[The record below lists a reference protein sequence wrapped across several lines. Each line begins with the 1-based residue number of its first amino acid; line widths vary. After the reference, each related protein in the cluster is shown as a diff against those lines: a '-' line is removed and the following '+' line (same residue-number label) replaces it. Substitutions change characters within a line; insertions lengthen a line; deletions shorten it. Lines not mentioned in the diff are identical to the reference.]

1 MGPVL
6 SATSAGAGSAGAVWA
21 GAWVA
26 LAVWVAVVPAG
37 RHPRA
42 LAGRAEH
49 ARGRAAWTD
58 RARSRLRAGGRP
70 DDPEHVRVAVAQVAA
85 LLRAGAPPGAAWSR
99 GLGVPSDPTG
109 VPEESELAPAVGGLA
124 PARALVAAA
133 RLARDVGAP
142 LGGVLEAVS
151 ARLVAEAEARAERD
165 AALAGP
171 QATARVLLWL
181 PAVGV
186 LLGWALGADPLA
198 TATDGGAGTAAVG
211 LGLVLLALGR
221 TWTARL
227 VAAARAA
234 GEGAR

>member
-1 MGPVL
+1 M
-6 SATSAGAGSAGAVWA
+6 SAAWTGV
-21 GAWVA
+21 WVA
-26 LAVWVAVVPAG
+26 LAVWFAVVPAG

-42 LAGRAEH
+42 LAGRAGGP
-49 ARGRAAWTD
+49 RSCAAWAA
-58 RARSRLRAGGRP
+58 RARSRLLPGGRT

-99 GLGVPSDPTG
+99 GLGVRVDPTG
-109 VPEESELAPAVGGLA
+109 VPEEPGLAPAVGGPA

-142 LGGVLEAVS
+142 LGGVLDAVS

-171 QATARVLLWL
+171 RATARVLLWL

-198 TATDGGAGTAAVG
+198 TATGGGAGTAAVG

-221 TWTARL
+221 AWTVRL

-234 GEGAR
+234 GEGDR

>member
-1 MGPVL
+1 VRPV
-6 SATSAGAGSAGAVWA
+6 
-21 GAWVA
+21 
-26 LAVWVAVVPAG
+26 
-37 RHPRA
+37 
-42 LAGRAEH
+42 
-49 ARGRAAWTD
+49 ARR
-58 RARSRLRAGGRP
+58 
-70 DDPEHVRVAVAQVAA
+70 DDPDHVRVAVAQVAA

-99 GLGVPSDPTG
+99 ALGVSVDPAGTPDEADL
-109 VPEESELAPAVGGLA
+109 VTLVGGPA
-124 PARALVAAA
+124 PARALVAAS
-133 RLARDVGAP
+133 RLAGDVGAP

-151 ARLVAEAEARAERD
+151 ATLVAEAEARAERE

-181 PAVGV
+181 PVAGV

-198 TATDGGAGTAAVG
+198 TAADGGAGTAAVG

-234 GEGAR
+234 GEEVR

>member
-1 MGPVL
+1 MGPVV
-6 SATSAGAGSAGAVWA
+6 SAGSVSALWT

-26 LAVWVAVVPAG
+26 LAVWFAVVPAG
-37 RHPRA
+37 RDLRA
-42 LAGRAEH
+42 LAGRTRRSH
-49 ARGRAAWTD
+49 GPRAWVE
-58 RARSRLRAGGRP
+58 RARSRLLPAGRTE
-70 DDPEHVRVAVAQVAA
+70 DPEHVRVAVAQVAA

-99 GLGVPSDPTG
+99 GLGVPVDATG
-109 VPEESELAPAVGGLA
+109 VPDEAALAPVVGGPA

-151 ARLVAEAEARAERD
+151 ARLVAEAEARAERE

-171 QATARVLLWL
+171 RATARVLLWL
-181 PAVGV
+181 PAVGA

-221 TWTARL
+221 VWTARL

-234 GEGAR
+234 GEEGR

>member
-1 MGPVL
+1 MSP
-6 SATSAGAGSAGAVWA
+6 AGTWA
-21 GAWVA
+21 GVWVA
-26 LAVWVAVVPAG
+26 LAVWLAVAPAG
-37 RHPRA
+37 RDVAALTGGGGSSPHGLRA
-42 LAGRAEH
+42 
-49 ARGRAAWTD
+49 W
-58 RARSRLRAGGRP
+58 RARRRTRRGG

-99 GLGVPSDPTG
+99 ALGVPVDATG
-109 VPEESELAPAVGGLA
+109 VPDTAALAPAVGGEG
-124 PARALVAAA
+124 PAAALVAAS

-151 ARLVAEAEARAERD
+151 ATLVADAEARAERE

-181 PAVGV
+181 PAAGV

-198 TATDGGAGTAAVG
+198 TATDGGVGTAAVG
-211 LGLVLLALGR
+211 LGLVLLAVGR

-234 GEGAR
+234 GEEAS

>member
-1 MGPVL
+1 M
-6 SATSAGAGSAGAVWA
+6 SASWA

-26 LAVWVAVVPAG
+26 LAVWFAVAPAG
-37 RHPRA
+37 REVRA
-42 LAGRAEH
+42 LADGVWAGSAERVSWIGRV
-49 ARGRAAWTD
+49 RR
-58 RARSRLRAGGRP
+58 RLRAADR

-85 LLRAGAPPGAAWSR
+85 LLRAGAPPGGAWSR
-99 GLGVPSDPTG
+99 ALGVRVDETG
-109 VPEESELAPAVGGLA
+109 VPEEAALAPAVGGPG
-124 PARALVAAA
+124 PAGALVAAS

-151 ARLVAEAEARAERD
+151 ATLVAEAEARAERE

-171 QATARVLLWL
+171 RATARVLLWL
-181 PAVGV
+181 PVAGV

-221 TWTARL
+221 AWTARL

-234 GEGAR
+234 GEGVR